1 MLPLS
6 REIPAIVLMSTEIF
20 MVRICQIH
28 KLRLPTT
35 LPKMPL
41 VRVSGDHHYYHVI
54 NKKVEEAEIACA
66 GKSMRLIVSH
76 KKVAIL
82 CGFSMYSFGGCCSS
96 SV

>member
-1 MLPLS
+1 MLPLC

-28 KLRLPTT
+28 KLHLQTT
-35 LPKMPL
+35 LPEMPL
-41 VRVSGDHHYYHVI
+41 ARVSGDDHYYHVI
-54 NKKVEEAEIACA
+54 NKKAEEEIACA
-66 GKSMRLIVSH
+66 GKSMHLIVSH